1 MNVPRAG
8 LEASTTARRQRTPAR
23 ILLVDD
29 DPGSLLALETLLE
42 GMDIVKVRTHSAQE
56 ALAELLK
63 GDFALLLLDIQM
75 PDMNGLEV
83 ARLIR
88 RQRRFKDLPI
98 IFVTALDRT
107 REEIEKAY
115 ALGAVDFLSKPVG
128 PEALRSKVG
137 TFVDLYRARHELED
151 RVAERTEELEREI
164 VERSRAEEASATYA
178 AVVKCSNDAVVT
190 KTLEGKI
197 TSWNAAAERM
207 FGYRSAEIVGRNI
220 IELIPEDRRSEERE
234 IIRKIARGELV
245 EHYETVRRRKDG
257 SLFDVSLTISP
268 ILDTRGR
275 IIGASKVAR
284 DISERK
290 ATEAAIRRLNSDLE
304 ERVRE
309 RTRSLQESV
318 SELESFA
325 YTVAHDLRAP
335 LRAVHILGEML
346 IEDCAA
352 KLDPKELDY
361 LREMVEAGARMDTL
375 ITGLL
380 AYSRIGRQELPL
392 DAIDLGVVI
401 ERVLEDLR
409 ADHGLREVVLQVDP
423 SLPRVRAHSLLLGQA
438 ISNLISN
445 AVKFVAPGVVPE
457 VRIRA
462 TRGSDAG
469 RVRLWIEDN
478 GIGIAPEYQPKLFR
492 VFERLH
498 GREDYPGTGIGLA
511 IVRRAME
518 RMGGSAGVESTP
530 GEGSR
535 FWIELEE
542 TTP

>member
-1 MNVPRAG
+1 MTAPRAG
-8 LEASTTARRQRTPAR
+8 IEKSGTTRRMRTPAR

-29 DPGSLLALETLLE
+29 DPGSLVALETLLE
-42 GMDIVKVRTHSAQE
+42 GMDMVKVRAQSAQE
-56 ALAELLK
+56 ALAELLN
-63 GDFALLLLDIQM
+63 GDFALILLDIQM
-75 PDMNGLEV
+75 PDMSGFEV

-107 REEIEKAY
+107 REEIERAY

-137 TFVDLYRARHELED
+137 TFVELYRSRHELEE
-151 RVAERTEELEREI
+151 RVTERTEALEREI
-164 VERSRAEEASATYA
+164 EERRRAEDASASFA
-178 AVVKCSNDAVVT
+178 AVVRASNDAVVT

-197 TSWNAAAERM
+197 TSWNAAAERI
-207 FGYRSAEIVGRNI
+207 FGYGAAEMIGRPVRD
-220 IELIPEDRRSEERE
+220 LIPEDRHPEELE
-234 IIRKIARGELV
+234 ILQKIARGELV
-245 EHYETVRRRKDG
+245 EHYETIRRRKDG
-257 SLFDVSLTISP
+257 SLVDVSLTISP
-268 ILDTRGR
+268 ILDSRGR

-284 DISERK
+284 DISDQKR
-290 ATEAAIRRLNSDLE
+290 TEAAIRQLNADLE

-309 RTRSLQESV
+309 RTRSLQDSV

-346 IEDCAA
+346 LEDCGPR
-352 KLDPKELDY
+352 LDPKEQDY

-380 AYSRIGRQELPL
+380 EYSRIGRQDTPL
-392 DAIDLGVVI
+392 DTIDLGTLTA
-401 ERVLEDLR
+401 RVLDELR
-409 ADHGLREVVLQVDP
+409 ADLRKAELRVEGP
-423 SLPRVRAHSLLLGQA
+423 LPRVEGHALLLGQA
-438 ISNLISN
+438 IANLVSN
-445 AVKFVAPGVVPE
+445 AAKFVVPGAVPR

-462 TRGSDAG
+462 ARGSEPD
-469 RVRLWIEDN
+469 RVRLCIEDN
-478 GIGIAPEYQPKLFR
+478 GIGIAREHQPKLFR

-498 GREDYPGTGIGLA
+498 GREEYPGTGIGLA
-511 IVRRAME
+511 IVRRALE
-518 RMGGSAGVESTP
+518 RMGGSVGVESAP

-535 FWIELEE
+535 FWIELKES
-542 TTP
+542 TR